1 MRAPPTS
8 RMHRLVGDV
17 DPTFMA
23 IALTAGAVF
32 AALSVL
38 VALHPA
44 PFFFDRP
51 LATDIQSVS
60 FGAINPFDTFVSSFS
75 GFVGI
80 GVALA
85 VIIVTFF
92 LRREATLFVAFSALY
107 ALLYNGVNI
116 IIRRPRPSGLAHTA
130 HESIGFSFPS
140 GHVAF
145 FFWLG
150 TLAIVLVSRG
160 LPRPLRYTWWV
171 VVAALVAASAL
182 SRIYVGAHWPSDVLG
197 GFLVGVFWTFLTLA
211 LRRFSGPILAIG
223 QV

>member
-1 MRAPPTS
+1 
-8 RMHRLVGDV
+8 MHRLVGDV

-23 IALTAGAVF
+23 IALTAGALF

-51 LATDIQSVS
+51 FATDVQSVS

-85 VIIVTFF
+85 VIIATFF

-107 ALLYNGVNI
+107 ALLYNVVNI

-160 LPRPLRYTWWV
+160 LPRPLRYTCWG
-171 VVAALVAASAL
+171 VVAALVAASGL

-211 LRRFSGPILAIG
+211 LGRLSQPILGPRAT
-223 QV
+223 